1 MKNNLFFTPIPLL
14 YLLICCRL
22 AFCQSIAPQRYDI
35 VISEIMADPT
45 PAVGLPAA
53 EYLELH
59 SRLPVAC
66 HLEGWKLKIGNTLK
80 QLPSMDFDSAGYA
93 ILIAAKYLE
102 DFTEY
107 SPHIYTLSSLSLTDG
122 GQTLVL
128 YDADDQVIHSVSY
141 RKQWH
146 SEPIKQEGGWSLEML
161 DESLPCWGEENWNS
175 STSPLGGT
183 PGFPNA
189 SRTTLFDR
197 ESPVMERVTLL
208 DSLTIRVFFSEPVN
222 LPLSDVPFRLHSS
235 PLAPTILE
243 LREVPYSFSA
253 LDLVLSSPLEKEKT
267 YTIEVTGTMCD
278 CTGNEMQR
286 GSSIKLGIPDKPEQ
300 GDLII
305 NEVLSHPYDGS
316 DADFIEIFNKSSK
329 IIDLKDIKIGSGG
342 DTMPQKAVWASSS
355 GAQLFPNGY
364 CALCKNKKLTLQQYA
379 CPEPLNLMHCDSLP
393 AYNNDEGVV
402 SLTDRSLQTI
412 DRLHY
417 TEDMHYPKLLTT
429 EGVSLE
435 RLSPTLPTQNP
446 DNWHSA
452 AETVGFATPG
462 YANSQQ
468 LPEGDGTEFSISPAV
483 ISPDNDGF
491 EDFAEFSLRFPESG
505 NRLTLRVFD
514 ANGNA
519 VTMLANNIMC
529 GSEASFRWEGVDD
542 NHNRLP
548 SGMYVVMAQY
558 WDAQG
563 KTGRKRKVVS
573 IAGW

>member
-1 MKNNLFFTPIPLL
+1 
-14 YLLICCRL
+14 
-22 AFCQSIAPQRYDI
+22 
-35 VISEIMADPT
+35 
-45 PAVGLPAA
+45 
-53 EYLELH
+53 
-59 SRLPVAC
+59 
-66 HLEGWKLKIGNTLK
+66 
-80 QLPSMDFDSAGYA
+80 
-93 ILIAAKYLE
+93 
-102 DFTEY
+102 
-107 SPHIYTLSSLSLTDG
+107 
-122 GQTLVL
+122 
-128 YDADDQVIHSVSY
+128 
-141 RKQWH
+141 
-146 SEPIKQEGGWSLEML
+146 
-161 DESLPCWGEENWNS
+161 
-175 STSPLGGT
+175 
-183 PGFPNA
+183 
-189 SRTTLFDR
+189 
-197 ESPVMERVTLL
+197 
-208 DSLTIRVFFSEPVN
+208 
-222 LPLSDVPFRLHSS
+222 
-235 PLAPTILE
+235 
-243 LREVPYSFSA
+243 
-253 LDLVLSSPLEKEKT
+253 
-267 YTIEVTGTMCD
+267 
-278 CTGNEMQR
+278 
-286 GSSIKLGIPDKPEQ
+286 
-300 GDLII
+300 
-305 NEVLSHPYDGS
+305 
-316 DADFIEIFNKSSK
+316 
-329 IIDLKDIKIGSGG
+329 
-342 DTMPQKAVWASSS
+342 MPQKAVWASSS

-529 GSEASFRWEGVDD
+529 GSEAPFRWEGVDD